1 MGNPVHSRGAGKHL
15 RTCLQAT
22 LVIKSCLTLLSHLQ
36 ALRESLLPSLR
47 CSLNSQL
54 SSEGSG
60 KEPGCGPHFPS
71 KLSVQ
76 TPTTPRF
83 SPASGR
89 PRPGGV
95 FLLRNRRS
103 SLRRRAAEND
113 VGTLTRRRR
122 RTGQAE
128 DHVSMVPPETREART
143 PAAHLATTDRKH
155 CVVRMGGGGE
165 RINLSHEFSNQP
177 DPEGP
182 AAAQESPSPH
192 APKRA
197 VSAATKLLW
206 CCPVFQ
212 TPSTQR
218 LLW

>member
-1 MGNPVHSRGAGKHL
+1 M
-15 RTCLQAT
+15 
-22 LVIKSCLTLLSHLQ
+22 
-36 ALRESLLPSLR
+36 
-47 CSLNSQL
+47 
-54 SSEGSG
+54 G
-60 KEPGCGPHFPS
+60 KEPGCGPPLPFETQRSNSDHS
-71 KLSVQ
+71 TVLACLRASA
-76 TPTTPRF
+76 TRRRF
-83 SPASGR
+83 SPQKPA
-89 PRPGGV
+89 
-95 FLLRNRRS
+95 LLTPS
-103 SLRRRAAEND
+103 EATEND
-113 VGTLTRRRR
+113 VGTLTRGRR

-197 VSAATKLLW
+197 VSAATKLW
-206 CCPVFQ
+206 CCPVFP
-212 TPSTQR
+212 TPVYPEAFVVGRTPPR
-218 LLW
+218 LPPSRVWSVGTWRD